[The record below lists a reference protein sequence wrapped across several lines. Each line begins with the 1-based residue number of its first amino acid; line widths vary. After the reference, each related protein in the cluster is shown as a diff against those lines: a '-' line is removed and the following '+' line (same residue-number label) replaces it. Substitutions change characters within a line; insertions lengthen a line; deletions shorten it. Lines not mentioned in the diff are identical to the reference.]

1 MYTIVRPAQ
10 KLAPNRFILK
20 QNRASAGKS
29 NHNGVAR
36 LSNLTLA
43 ATTLLEFHC
52 CPTALWSADR
62 TECLFSSAAVALFG
76 FRDSDFRADPKL
88 WIARIDD
95 RDRDAFMSS
104 WQSLRSGESKI
115 VCRYRFSPQNA
126 SAAVEIEETALLLSY
141 GATDNRA
148 VLSRY
153 QANRAALRKP
163 DGQGAPVE
171 YLIHQIGNHLQG
183 IRGETDLLRLFNG
196 LPQRSFDTITHS
208 IDRIQN
214 LIAQI
219 EGATEPS
226 TFERPEPAQSA
237 PAAGAKRQ

>member
-10 KLAPNRFILK
+10 QLAPNRFIFK

-88 WIARIDD
+88 WIARVDE

-104 WQSLRSGESKI
+104 WQRLRSGESKI

-126 SAAVEIEETALLLSY
+126 SAAVEIEEAALLLSY
-141 GATDNRA
+141 GATDNSA

-153 QANRAALRKP
+153 QANRAALCKPGRK
-163 DGQGAPVE
+163 GSPVE
-171 YLIHQIGNHLQG
+171 YLVHQIGNHLQG

-219 EGATEPS
+219 QGA
-226 TFERPEPAQSA
+226 PEPAQS